1 MASITVGK
9 KIPAINALTTEGR
22 IWRLK
27 ESLGHKIVLFFYPRD
42 MTPGCTIEAQQFR
55 DLHKSFIRAN
65 TLILGVSRD
74 SCASHIKFSFKE
86 SLKYELISD
95 TDEKLCDLFDVIREK
110 NMYGKKVFG
119 IERSTFLIDK
129 KGYLAQE
136 WRTIKAEGHAET
148 VLAATKAL

>member
-27 ESLGHKIVLFFYPRD
+27 EILGHKIVLFFYPRD

-136 WRTIKAEGHAET
+136 WRKIKAEGHAET